1 MIENS
6 TPPGSLP
13 GVRDSAASE
22 PLEPGGWL
30 TLTLDALPAPWSGL
44 PVEARLRL
52 QPGKTFPADLLDERL
67 PAALA
72 SVVSEL
78 QNQGESPPYILH
90 PYSRVT
96 LGGVFE
102 LGRLVVGDAIRSVN
116 WTAEPRDF
124 PLVPAQPLP
133 FATALRPF
141 DGVFVVEPAISL
153 DRGAASTEPLTFD
166 FPEIDW
172 IAPYENLPATSLT
185 VEMPGFDRYVDVPT
199 RGDLLEFESQGAAPP
214 EDSREEASTDKP
226 HTIGPVDPLDEPSG
240 RGPEQPPT
248 TEPRVL
254 QCTIGPDDP
263 TQAPDNVLRTGR
275 NLVGV
280 FLGPQEVGALV
291 GEAISDEEL
300 AFGEADYVV
309 VQVQLTPLEPEVG
322 VPSAGPLLVPRLG
335 RTATLP
341 LTWEIPAKAKK
352 ARAQLAVTRDGR
364 VIAVAEITGKI
375 GGVAQLVGRMSIGR
389 PEADPPPV
397 ARAMLLSSDAEG
409 TPALVVPSE
418 TRVELLPQLE
428 ALSENIRDALN
439 QVINIPDSMSAKGKE
454 AARNVLVSAAR
465 AGSDLYQELEPLLGD
480 LTSADAVQI
489 VTALAPHAMPLEL
502 LYVLP
507 APADDAVVC
516 QTWLDGGDCRPD
528 CVDDDG
534 GTVCPAGFWGISRT
548 VERHYRPERQG
559 VAVLQVPSPDS
570 GRPRLRLDVL
580 AFAASQ
586 KVTDPT
592 LKKAQFDPTQRV
604 KNWDDWRGAVA
615 NGAGMLVLMPHTL
628 PKPPSLEVSGKT
640 LHRSQITKTYVTV
653 NPEDAPPAVVLFGCD
668 TGGQQADPVGYT
680 TRFLGA
686 GAGVVFGAFSLLRAG
701 AAATLA
707 SRLVTAL
714 RDPARSGQ
722 PIGRILTE
730 VRSQALHDGVWAG
743 LAMTSYGD
751 ANWKV

>member
-6 TPPGSLP
+6 NPAGSSP
-13 GVRDSAASE
+13 DVRDSAASE
-22 PLEPGGWL
+22 PLESGVWL
-30 TLTLDALPAPWSGL
+30 IRTLDNLPAPWSGRQ
-44 PVEARLRL
+44 VEARLRL
-52 QPGKTFPADLLDERL
+52 EPGESVATDLLAEGL

-72 SVVSEL
+72 TVVSAL
-78 QNQGESPPYILH
+78 QSQGESPPYILH
-90 PYSRVT
+90 PYGRVT
-96 LGGVFE
+96 IGGVFE
-102 LGRLVVGDAIRSVN
+102 LGRLVVGNTDRSVS
-116 WTAEPRDF
+116 WATEPRDF
-124 PLVPAQPLP
+124 PLLPAHPIH
-133 FATALRPF
+133 FVSALRSF
-141 DGVFVVEPAISL
+141 DGVFAVEPAIPL
-153 DRGAASTEPLTFD
+153 DRRATGTEPFTLD

-172 IAPYENLPATSLT
+172 ITPYQNLPATSLL
-185 VEMPGFDRYVDVPT
+185 VEMPGFDSYEDAPSRGESLEAEFWDAAEPT
-199 RGDLLEFESQGAAPP
+199 D
-214 EDSREEASTDKP
+214 EASTERPQLSGAK
-226 HTIGPVDPLDEPSG
+226 DPLDEPSG

-322 VPSAGPLLVPRLG
+322 VPSAGPLLVPKTG

-341 LTWEIPAKAKK
+341 LAWEIPAKAKK

-364 VIAVAEITGKI
+364 VISVAEITGNV
-375 GGVAQLVGRMSIGR
+375 GSRAELVGRMSIGR
-389 PEADPPPV
+389 PEADPPPL
-397 ARAMLLSSDAEG
+397 AQALLLSSDGDG

-418 TRVELLPQLE
+418 TRVELLPHLTVL
-428 ALSENIRDALN
+428 AENIRVELN
-439 QVINIPDSMSAKGKE
+439 KVVNLSDKATVKG
-454 AARNVLVSAAR
+454 AVRTVLVAAAQ
-465 AGSDLYQELEPLLGD
+465 AGSDLYQELEPLLGH
-480 LTSADAVQI
+480 LTSADAVQV
-489 VTALAPHAMPLEL
+489 VTALAPNALPLEL

-507 APADDAVVC
+507 APDDSAAVC
-516 QTWLDGGDCRPD
+516 QTWLDGGDCGPD

-534 GTVCPAGFWGISRT
+534 GTICPAGFWGMSRT

-559 VAVLQVPSPDS
+559 EAVLQVPTPDI
-570 GRPRLRLDVL
+570 GRPRLGLDVL

-586 KVTDPT
+586 KVTNPM
-592 LKKAQFDPTQRV
+592 LKNARFDPAQRV
-604 KNWDDWRGAVA
+604 TSWDDWKVAVA
-615 NGAGMLVLMPHTL
+615 NGAGMLVLMPHTE
-628 PKPPSLEVSGKT
+628 PKPPSLEVSGKRVKRA
-640 LHRSQITKTYVTV
+640 LITEKFVTV
-653 NPEDAPPAVVLFGCD
+653 RPDDAPPAVVLFGCD

-680 TRFLGA
+680 TRFLGK

-707 SRLVTAL
+707 YRLAAAL

-722 PIGRILTE
+722 PIGQVLTQ
-730 VRSQALHDGVWAG
+730 VRNEALHDGVWAA

-751 ANWKV
+751 ANWEV